1 MEFRVCFAFLKGNR
15 SLKDNLEASN
25 AGVDSSNILQ
35 NLISID
41 DDVDEEIPEQIEEII
56 EMLLKGLRNKV

>member
-1 MEFRVCFAFLKGNR
+1 
-15 SLKDNLEASN
+15 LKDNLEASN
-25 AGVDSSNILQ
+25 AGVDSSNVLQ